1 MTRKS
6 KLSMA
11 TDLPAII
18 PSREMFAYEILAA
31 RERAAE
37 RRFSARLVQE
47 NLLPSE
53 LLGAQGELE
62 IDGDPLKDKVQE
74 ILGGITTS
82 FSISIFRD
90 LQYPEQ
96 LRQVRHAL
104 PLFYFRGNYGLLN
117 TRCVSV
123 VGARKASEMGLRRAR
138 KLGTALA
145 KHGFTVVSGLA
156 RGVDTAAMAAA
167 IQAGGSVVA
176 VIGTPIDQVYP
187 KENADFQEFIAQN
200 HLLLSEVP
208 FVRYATEHW
217 TMRRLYFPARNE
229 TMSALSEATVIVE
242 ASDTSGTLTQARAAL
257 KQGRKLFILDSCF
270 ENPAITWPHRYEEK
284 GAIRLHSAEQLL
296 GNLGTGDRANPAV
309 G

>member
-18 PSREMFAYEILAA
+18 PSREMFAFETLAA

-53 LLGAQGELE
+53 LLAAQGELE
-62 IDGDPLKDKVQE
+62 IDGDTLRDKVHE
-74 ILGGITTS
+74 ILGGITTA
-82 FSISIFRD
+82 FSVSIFRD

-104 PLFYFRGNYGLLN
+104 PLFYFRGNLGLLSN
-117 TRCVSV
+117 RCISV
-123 VGARKASEMGLRRAR
+123 VGARKASDMGLKRAR
-138 KLGTALA
+138 KLGTELA
-145 KHGFTVVSGLA
+145 KHGFTIISGLA

-167 IQAGGSVVA
+167 IKAGGSVVG
-176 VIGTPIDQVYP
+176 VIGTPIDQAYP
-187 KENADFQEFIAQN
+187 KENAEFQEYIAQN

-217 TMRRLYFPARNE
+217 KMRRLYFPARNE

-242 ASDTSGTLTQARAAL
+242 ASDTSGTLTQARAAV

-270 ENPAITWPHRYEEK
+270 EDPTITWPHRYEEK
-284 GAIRLHSAEQLL
+284 GAIRLHSVEQLL
-296 GNLGTGDRANPAV
+296 ENLGPSDRSSSATG
-309 G
+309 